1 MGIIS
6 FVKETPSSLKATFSD
21 VKNSPVEG
29 VIKGTGRFWGRLVS
43 NVKTIGSDV
52 KR

>member
-6 FVKETPSSLKATFSD
+6 FFKDTPGALKQTASD
-21 VKNSPVEG
+21 IKNSPLEG
-29 VIKGTGRFWGRLVS
+29 VIKGTGRVWGRFVS